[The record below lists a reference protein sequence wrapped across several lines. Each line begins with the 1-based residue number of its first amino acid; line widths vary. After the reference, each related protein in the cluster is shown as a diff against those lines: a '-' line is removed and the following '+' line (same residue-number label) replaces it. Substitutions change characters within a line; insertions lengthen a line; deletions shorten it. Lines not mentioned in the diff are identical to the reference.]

1 MGIRSRPTGGDGR
14 LMKKPET
21 RLIHTRKERLERV
34 TVNPPVERAS
44 TVLFSTEEALYGPK
58 PTYGRMGLTVHRE
71 LEAAMCELEG
81 ATYTRLAANGLQ
93 ACTLAIA
100 STVRAGDHLLFP
112 DSSYGPTARFCERRL
127 PAMGVKTSRFDPRIG
142 AGIADLIQDNTK
154 AIFLESPGSLTF
166 EVSDTPAI
174 VEIAKARGIRTIM
187 DNTWGAGLHHQP
199 LALGVDLSVQ
209 ALTKYVSGHS
219 DAFGGAVMTSTPGMA
234 GRLEALSEDWG
245 ISLAPDDAFLC
256 LRGLRTLKTRL
267 KAHEAGGLAVS
278 QWLAARDEVAEVLNP
293 ALPSHPDHALWKRD
307 FSGSNGLFGVVLN
320 PVADK
325 GLERFLEAMHLFS
338 MGFSWGGFESLVI
351 PCDQQLTRM
360 KGSWTDSRA
369 GPLLRFHIGL
379 EAVDDLV
386 ADLTTGFAAMT
397 GN

>member
-245 ISLAPDDAFLC
+245 ISLSPDDAFLC

-267 KAHEAGGLAVS
+267 KAHQAGGLAVS

>member
-1 MGIRSRPTGGDGR
+1 
-14 LMKKPET
+14 MKQPET
-21 RLIHTRKERLERV
+21 RLIHTRKERLGRV

-81 ATYTRLAANGLQ
+81 ATYARLAANGLQ

-100 STVRAGDHLLFP
+100 STVRSGDHLLFA
-112 DSSYGPTARFCERRL
+112 DSAYGPTARFCERRL
-127 PAMGVKTSRFDPRIG
+127 PAMGVKTSRYDPRIG
-142 AGIADLIQDNTK
+142 SGIADLFQDNTK

-166 EVSDTPAI
+166 EVCDTPAI
-174 VEIAKARGIRTIM
+174 VEAAKARGIRTIM

-219 DAFGGAVMTSTPGMA
+219 DAFGGAVMTGTPGMA
-234 GRLEALSEDWG
+234 GRVEAVSEDWG
-245 ISLAPDDAFLC
+245 ICLSPDDAFLC

-267 KAHEAGGLAVS
+267 KAHEAAGLAVS
-278 QWLAARDEVAEVLNP
+278 EWLAARDEVASVLNP
-293 ALPSHPDHALWKRD
+293 ALPTHPDHALWQRD
-307 FSGSNGLFGVVLN
+307 FSGSNGLFGVILN
-320 PVADK
+320 TVPA
-325 GLERFLEAMHLFS
+325 GGMERFFEALHLFS
-338 MGFSWGGFESLVI
+338 MGFSWGGFESLII

-360 KGSWTDSRA
+360 KGNWTDTRA
-369 GPLLRFHIGL
+369 GPLLRLHIGL

-386 ADLTTGFAAMT
+386 ADLASGFAALT
-397 GN
+397 GK